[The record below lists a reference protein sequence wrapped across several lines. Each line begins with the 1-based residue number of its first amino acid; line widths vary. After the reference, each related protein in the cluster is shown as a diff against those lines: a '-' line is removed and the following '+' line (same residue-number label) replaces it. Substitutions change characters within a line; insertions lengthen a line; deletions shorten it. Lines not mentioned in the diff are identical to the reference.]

1 MRALLQGVKHCAE
14 AALAAGV
21 KKMVLVSCF
30 MVSGAPLS
38 PWLQRTGV
46 PPLTRPPLRAD
57 RQRFSL
63 TRFFMNVG
71 PKWRMMDRKW
81 DGECALR
88 ESGLPYTIV
97 RPGALWLTNDGSG
110 GSSGK
115 AYVVSCSQ
123 GQRPLRGRIA
133 RSDLA
138 AVLAACALDP
148 EAGAGVTFDVA
159 QAEPPALLPYIDD
172 GTRWRGL
179 RALASDAEMPPEHLP
194 WLGLFGVQVSA
205 PKPPGAAA
213 APAPA
218 AAAEAPAAE
227 EGAQPAAAAEA

>member
-1 MRALLQGVKHCAE
+1 
-14 AALAAGV
+14 
-21 KKMVLVSCF
+21 
-30 MVSGAPLS
+30 
-38 PWLQRTGV
+38 
-46 PPLTRPPLRAD
+46 
-57 RQRFSL
+57 
-63 TRFFMNVG
+63 MNVG

-115 AYVVSCSQ
+115 AYVISCSQ

-138 AVLAACALDP
+138 AVLAACALDQ
-148 EAGAGVTFDVA
+148 EAAAGVTFDVA
-159 QAEPPALLPYIDD
+159 QAEPPVLLPYIDD

-179 RALASDAEMPPEHLP
+179 RQLASDAEMPPEHLP

-205 PKPPGAAA
+205 PKVAG
-213 APAPA
+213 A
-218 AAAEAPAAE
+218 AAAEAPAA
-227 EGAQPAAAAEA
+227 AASAPAAEAPAEPAAEGGQAKAEATAGS

>member
-1 MRALLQGVKHCAE
+1 M
-14 AALAAGV
+14 AAGV
-21 KKMVLVSCF
+21 KKMVLCSCF
-30 MVSGAPLS
+30 MVSGKPL
-38 PWLQRTGV
+38 
-46 PPLTRPPLRAD
+46 PLRSARALAHTDAPRTPRHAD

-115 AYVVSCSQ
+115 AYVISCSQ

-138 AVLAACALDP
+138 AVLAACALDK
-148 EAGAGVTFDVA
+148 EAAAGVTFDVA
-159 QAEPPALLPYIDD
+159 QAEPPVLLPYIDD

-205 PKPPGAAA
+205 PKLPG
-213 APAPA
+213 A
-218 AAAEAPAAE
+218 AAAEAPAAAAAPAAE
-227 EGAQPAAAAEA
+227 AQAAPAAEGEQAAAAVAGS

>member
-1 MRALLQGVKHCAE
+1 
-14 AALAAGV
+14 
-21 KKMVLVSCF
+21 
-30 MVSGAPLS
+30 
-38 PWLQRTGV
+38 
-46 PPLTRPPLRAD
+46 
-57 RQRFSL
+57 
-63 TRFFMNVG
+63 MNVG

-88 ESGLPYTIV
+88 ESGLAYTIV

-138 AVLAACALDP
+138 AVLAACALDA
-148 EAGAGVTFDVA
+148 EAAAGVTFDVA
-159 QAEPPALLPYIDD
+159 QAEPPVLLPYIDD

-179 RALASDAEMPPEHLP
+179 RSLAGDAEVPPQHLP
-194 WLGLFGVQVSA
+194 WLGLFGMQVSA
-205 PKPPGAAA
+205 PKAAA
-213 APAPA
+213 APADVA
-218 AAAEAPAAE
+218 GAGAGAGAEAPAAAEPAAE
-227 EGAQPAAAAEA
+227 EGQTAEAAAAR